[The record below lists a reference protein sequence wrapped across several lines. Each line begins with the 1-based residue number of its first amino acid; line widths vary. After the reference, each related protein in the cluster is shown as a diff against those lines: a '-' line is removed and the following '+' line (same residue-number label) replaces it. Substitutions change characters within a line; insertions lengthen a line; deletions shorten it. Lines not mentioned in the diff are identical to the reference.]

1 MPSLRQVDAPPN
13 AEGESGVVSDN
24 GKVQMR
30 QTKFRGNVFVAN
42 LPNGFSDEDLAR
54 LFDDYGIVVGAFLA
68 RDPATRAT
76 KGCGLVNIAPP
87 RAAEA
92 AIAALNGS
100 MVGGRRIEVRTA
112 TPGMAI
118 TIPRPPRPPIGHSRV
133 AARDDEGAAPRSEA
147 GFQPRPPRPA
157 QRPVVVEYRNRF
169 KSLALGRR

>member
-1 MPSLRQVDAPPN
+1 
-13 AEGESGVVSDN
+13 
-24 GKVQMR
+24 MR

-42 LPNGFSDEDLAR
+42 LPNSYTDEDLAR

-68 RDPATRAT
+68 RDAATRAS

-100 MVGGRRIEVRTA
+100 TVGGRKIEVRIA

-118 TIPRPPRPPIGHSRV
+118 TIPKPPRHPSAPPRPSL
-133 AARDDEGAAPRSEA
+133 RDEPGFAERGDAS
-147 GFQPRPPRPA
+147 FQPRPPRPA
-157 QRPVVVEYRNRF
+157 AARPVVVEYRNRF
-169 KSLALGRR
+169 KSLSLGRR